1 MINISNARL
10 KKMSIHY
17 VGNKQNEEELTIS
30 KKQVSIDKSFLL
42 TLEANLLTRFVSA
55 NEEYKFTHASALKFN
70 ECYVTLQ
77 ELFSGETA
85 FHKASQNLA
94 KQLFEKSMHP
104 KIKGGELYVCE
115 FSDMEL
121 DGKVMDAVGIFKTEE
136 KNGFYEVQRDEE
148 SFSLTYTNGIELS
161 KFSKGCLIFNTHEK
175 QPARAGTG
183 RGYKVFLIDNAG
195 KGEEA
200 QYWRDDFLGLGQISN
215 EFHQTSQVMA
225 MTKTYVTK
233 QMSEEFEVTRPD
245 QIDLLNRS
253 AEYFKT
259 NPVFDKKEFEKDVLQ
274 DAGIIK
280 SFRKYDE
287 QYQQEKDIEIPE
299 SFDISKT
306 AVKKQSKIFKSVL
319 KLDYNFHVYI
329 HGDREMIEQGTDKDG
344 RKYYKI
350 YFDKER

>member
-30 KKQVSIDKSFLL
+30 KKQVSVDKSFLL
-42 TLEANLLTRFVSA
+42 ILEANLLARFVTA

-70 ECYVTLQ
+70 ECYVSLQ
-77 ELFSGETA
+77 ELFAGETP
-85 FHKASQNLA
+85 FHKCSQILA

-115 FSDMEL
+115 FSDIEL
-121 DGKVMDAVGIFKTEE
+121 DGKVMDAIGIFKTEE
-136 KNGFYEVQRDEE
+136 KNGFYEVERNEE
-148 SFSLTYTNGIELS
+148 SFLLKYTNGIELS

-175 QPARAGTG
+175 Q
-183 RGYKVFLIDNAG
+183 GYKAFMIDNAG

-200 QYWRDDFLGLGQISN
+200 QYWRDDFLGLAQVSN

-233 QMSEEFEVTRPD
+233 QMSEEFEVSKTD
-245 QIDLLNRS
+245 KIDLLNRS
-253 AEYFKT
+253 ADYFKV

-274 DAGIIK
+274 DPGIIK

-287 QYQQEKDIEIPE
+287 HYQQENDINIPD
-299 SFDISKT
+299 SFEMST
-306 AVKKQSKIFKSVL
+306 AAVKKQSKIFKSVL

-329 HGDREMIEQGTDKDG
+329 HGDREMIEQGADKDG